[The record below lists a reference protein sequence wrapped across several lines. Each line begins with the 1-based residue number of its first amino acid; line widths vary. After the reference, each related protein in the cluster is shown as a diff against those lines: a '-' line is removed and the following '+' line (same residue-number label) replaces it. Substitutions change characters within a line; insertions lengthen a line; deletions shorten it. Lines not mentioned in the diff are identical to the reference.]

1 MARKTGEA
9 RQAEIIAVTRDL
21 IFNEGFSNFTVR
33 TVASRIGISEAAI
46 YRHFKSKED
55 LLLGLLDSLFV
66 PWREALEG
74 LLQENVAARLK
85 LRRLVEIHLHHL
97 VIRQLNPILFFSEAI
112 RPENCHLFEKL
123 SSSLGFLQNTVTAI
137 VRQGVEAREF
147 KPETEIASS
156 TACIVGLIQTT
167 VIKWTLQRKTDGL
180 VEHASSL
187 MDFFVELIELKGS
200 RK

>member
-33 TVASRIGISEAAI
+33 TVANRIGISEAAI

-66 PWREALEG
+66 PWREAIEG
-74 LLQENVAARLK
+74 LLKENIPARLK

-123 SSSLGFLQNTVTAI
+123 NNSLGFLQDTVAVI
-137 VRQGVEAREF
+137 VKQGVAGCEF
-147 KPETEIASS
+147 KPETDLSS
-156 TACIVGLIQTT
+156 AVACIVGLIQTT

-180 VEHASSL
+180 VAHASSL
-187 MDFFVELIELKGS
+187 MDSFIGLIELKGTQ
-200 RK
+200 K

>member
-1 MARKTGEA
+1 MARKTGEV

-33 TVASRIGISEAAI
+33 TVANRIGISEAAI

-66 PWREALEG
+66 PWREAIEG
-74 LLQENVAARLK
+74 LLKENIPARLK

-123 SSSLGFLQNTVTAI
+123 NNSLGFLQDTVAVI
-137 VRQGVEAREF
+137 VKQGVAGCEF
-147 KPETEIASS
+147 KPETDLSS
-156 TACIVGLIQTT
+156 AVACIVGLIQTT

-180 VEHASSL
+180 VAHASSL
-187 MDFFVELIELKGS
+187 MDSFIGLIELKGTQ
-200 RK
+200 K

>member
-1 MARKTGEA
+1 MARKTGDA

-33 TVASRIGISEAAI
+33 TVANRIGISEAAI

-55 LLLGLLDSLFV
+55 LLLGLLDSLFI
-66 PWREALEG
+66 PWREALES
-74 LLQENVAARLK
+74 LLQENVAARIK

-112 RPENCHLFEKL
+112 RPENCQLFEKL
-123 SSSLGFLQNTVTAI
+123 SSSLGFLQNTAAAI
-137 VRQGVEAREF
+137 VRQGIAGREF
-147 KPETEIASS
+147 KPETDVDSAV
-156 TACIVGLIQTT
+156 ACIVGLIQTT

-180 VEHASSL
+180 VAHASSV
-187 MDFFVELIELKGS
+187 MDFFVELIELKGAQ
-200 RK
+200 K

>member
-1 MARKTGEA
+1 MVRKTGEA

-33 TVASRIGISEAAI
+33 NVASRIGISEAAI

-66 PWREALEG
+66 PWREALEI
-74 LLQENVAARLK
+74 LLHENAPARLK
-85 LRRLVEIHLHHL
+85 LRRLAEIHLHHL

-123 SSSLGFLQNTVTAI
+123 SSSLGFLQNTVAAI
-137 VRQGVEAREF
+137 VRQGIENREF
-147 KPETEIASS
+147 KPETDVAAA
-156 TACIVGLIQTT
+156 TACISGLIQTT
-167 VIKWTLQRKTDGL
+167 VIRWTLQRKSDGL
-180 VEHASSL
+180 AAQASSL
-187 MDFFVELIELKGS
+187 MDFFVELIELKGTQ
-200 RK
+200 K

>member
-1 MARKTGEA
+1 M
-9 RQAEIIAVTRDL
+9 
-21 IFNEGFSNFTVR
+21 
-33 TVASRIGISEAAI
+33 
-46 YRHFKSKED
+46 
-55 LLLGLLDSLFV
+55 
-66 PWREALEG
+66 
-74 LLQENVAARLK
+74 
-85 LRRLVEIHLHHL
+85 
-97 VIRQLNPILFFSEAI
+97 
-112 RPENCHLFEKL
+112 
-123 SSSLGFLQNTVTAI
+123 QNTVTAI

>member
-33 TVASRIGISEAAI
+33 TVANRIGISEAAI

-66 PWREALEG
+66 PWREAIEG
-74 LLQENVAARLK
+74 LLKENIPARLK

-123 SSSLGFLQNTVTAI
+123 NNSLGFLQDTVAVI
-137 VRQGVEAREF
+137 VKQGVAGCEF
-147 KPETEIASS
+147 KPETNLSS
-156 TACIVGLIQTT
+156 AVACIVGLIQTT

-180 VEHASSL
+180 VAHASSL
-187 MDFFVELIELKGS
+187 MDSFIGLIELKGTQ
-200 RK
+200 K

>member
-33 TVASRIGISEAAI
+33 TVANRIGISEAAI

-66 PWREALEG
+66 PWREAIEG
-74 LLQENVAARLK
+74 LLKENIPARLK

-123 SSSLGFLQNTVTAI
+123 NNSLGFLQDTVAVI
-137 VRQGVEAREF
+137 VKQGVARCEF
-147 KPETEIASS
+147 KPETDLSS
-156 TACIVGLIQTT
+156 AVACIVGLIQTT

-180 VEHASSL
+180 VAHASSL
-187 MDFFVELIELKGS
+187 MDSFIGLIELKGTQ
-200 RK
+200 K

>member
-33 TVASRIGISEAAI
+33 NVANRIGISEAAI

-55 LLLGLLDSLFV
+55 LLLGLLDSLFI

-74 LLQENVAARLK
+74 LLKENLPACLK

-112 RPENCHLFEKL
+112 RPENCQLFEKL
-123 SSSLGFLQNTVTAI
+123 SSSLGFLQDTAAAI
-137 VRQGVEAREF
+137 VRQGVERREL
-147 KPETEIASS
+147 KPETDVNSS
-156 TACIVGLIQTT
+156 VACIVGLIQTT
-167 VIKWTLQRKTDGL
+167 VIRWTLQRKIDGL
-180 VEHASSL
+180 VDQASAL
-187 MDFFVELIELKGS
+187 MEFFVELIELKG
-200 RK
+200 KQK

>member
-33 TVASRIGISEAAI
+33 AVANRIGISEAAI

-66 PWREALEG
+66 PWREAIEG
-74 LLQENVAARLK
+74 LLKENIPARLK

-123 SSSLGFLQNTVTAI
+123 NNSLGFLQDTVAVI
-137 VRQGVEAREF
+137 VKQGVAGCEF
-147 KPETEIASS
+147 KPETNLSS
-156 TACIVGLIQTT
+156 AVACIVGLIQTT

-180 VEHASSL
+180 VAHASSL
-187 MDFFVELIELKGS
+187 MDSFIGLIELKGTQ
-200 RK
+200 K